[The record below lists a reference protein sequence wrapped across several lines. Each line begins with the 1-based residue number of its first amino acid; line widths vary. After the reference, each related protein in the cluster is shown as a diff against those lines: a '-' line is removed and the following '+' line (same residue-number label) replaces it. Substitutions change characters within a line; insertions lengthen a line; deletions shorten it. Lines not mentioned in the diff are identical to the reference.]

1 MTTQR
6 KHLQVPVEIKALAT
20 EGEFEGYASIFNN
33 VDLGADVV
41 LPGAFKKKD
50 MALTKDGKVR
60 VLYQHDWDKPIGK
73 AVVEED
79 STGLHF
85 KASLILANSVAKDA
99 YVLMKED
106 VLDGMSFGFDVLPGG
121 ADYTEGGIRQL
132 KRLKLWEISP
142 VTFGMNPKAGISAV
156 KSAAQLTTIREF
168 EDFLRDSGFSKA
180 QATAIASKGWAGL
193 QGRRESDDADA
204 EQFLKF
210 LQSIQEK
217 TA

>member
-1 MTTQR
+1 MTIQR
-6 KHLQVPVEIKALAT
+6 KQLQVPVEFKALAT

-60 VLYQHDWDKPIGK
+60 VLYQHYWDKPIGK
-73 AVVEED
+73 AEVEED
-79 STGLHF
+79 DKGLHF

-99 YVLMKED
+99 YILMKEG
-106 VLDGMSFGFDVLPGG
+106 VLDGMSFGFDVVPGG
-121 ADYTEGGIRQL
+121 AEYTEGGIRQL

-142 VTFGMNPKAGISAV
+142 VTFGMNPKAGIDAV
-156 KSAAQLTTIREF
+156 KSAGQLTTIREF

-180 QATAIASKGWAGL
+180 QATALASKGWAGL
-193 QGRRESDDADA
+193 QRRRESDDADA

-210 LQSIQEK
+210 LSSLNRK
-217 TA
+217 